1 MEANPDKIIGSLGEL
16 ASAEGWD
23 FKEQQMMEAELQ
35 RGWHAK
41 QAIIA
46 DQEKEATRQAKE
58 FREFHQKKS
67 IWKPVLS
74 IPQQEYEEIV
84 AAHGQRF
91 FGQRENIKWIQNK
104 FPEYRGARV

>member
-1 MEANPDKIIGSLGEL
+1 MEANPDRIIGSLGEL
-16 ASAEGWD
+16 ALTEGWD

-41 QAIIA
+41 EAIIR

-58 FREFHQKKS
+58 FREHHQKKTF
-67 IWKPVLS
+67 WKPVLS

-84 AAHGQRF
+84 AVHGGGF
-91 FGQRENIKWIQNK
+91 FAQRENIQWIQNK